1 MQHSL
6 KTALNSFEKLDF
18 ALQTDQMSVA
28 MLDFIILIH
37 ISEEILQGDSFHV
50 CCGLKRPKRMTSTGR
65 KTSLSVKIDI

>member
-28 MLDFIILIH
+28 MLDFIILIQ
-37 ISEEILQGDSFHV
+37 ILDRILQGDSFHV
-50 CCGLKRPKRMTSTGR
+50 CCGLKRPNE
-65 KTSLSVKIDI
+65 